1 MAQRFSTLVH
11 AAKNDLNAVWRAQ
24 APDPTMLILALD
36 VAWLILV
43 PARPAPGLLHGG
55 ESPGV
60 GEPQPGPGTLEP
72 PEGAERR
79 RERSEGALCDFC
91 LELNLSKLR
100 LPDQCREGAWKEKV
114 LEEFGR
120 HWKVMRLV
128 NTCRQPSTPL
138 LLPDLR
144 SCPHE
149 DSPATQQPR

>member
-1 MAQRFSTLVH
+1 MH
-11 AAKNDLNAVWRAQ
+11 AAKNDLDAVWRAQ
-24 APDPTMLILALD
+24 APDPTMLILAFD

-43 PARPAPGLLHGG
+43 PARPAPGLLNGG
-55 ESPGV
+55 ESSGV

-72 PEGAERR
+72 PAGAQRR
-79 RERSEGALCDFC
+79 RERSEGALSDFRV
-91 LELNLSKLR
+91 ELNLSKLR
-100 LPDQCREGAWKEKV
+100 LPDQSREGAWKEKV
-114 LEEFGR
+114 LEEFAR

-128 NTCRQPSTPL
+128 NTWRQPSMPL